1 MGYWQ
6 PGTQYN
12 NGDVVTYQG
21 RDYKIIQPHRSQS
34 DWTPDITPALWG
46 AMQGGGGGGFGYGNS
61 DCSSG
66 GGQPA
71 YQPPPQQPQQPYQPP
86 QPQQPPPPQYNYGN
100 DDKHSQAQQPQ
111 QPEKD
116 DSNKKAWLKE
126 WIERAERRTKQFY
139 NSGPTSPCTWVL
151 NHGKTIPPG
160 AILVG
165 REHSWN
171 LYVGR
176 AFHKGS
182 ITPGKASDV
191 FKKGAVIGYAHD
203 EIHKETYEIL
213 LGDMNGLRWIPTSGK
228 LNVAALGKTPVDGGV
243 DTDGTPLYVAR
254 AQHKGAVHPGKCS
267 EKLKAA
273 FIPYDGGEAEVSS
286 YEVLCYN

>member
-1 MGYWQ
+1 M
-6 PGTQYN
+6 
-12 NGDVVTYQG
+12 
-21 RDYKIIQPHRSQS
+21 
-34 DWTPDITPALWG
+34 L
-46 AMQGGGGGGFGYGNS
+46 
-61 DCSSG
+61 
-66 GGQPA
+66 GQTFS
-71 YQPPPQQPQQPYQPP
+71 YCFIFQ
-86 QPQQPPPPQYNYGN
+86 
-100 DDKHSQAQQPQ
+100 
-111 QPEKD
+111 
-116 DSNKKAWLKE
+116 KE

-176 AFHKGS
+176 AFHKVSCALTFGVCLSVNGWLYGIQGS
-182 ITPGKASDV
+182 ISKSIHRDISLTLCNRIFQLLERPPMCSRRARSS
-191 FKKGAVIGYAHD
+191 AMRMMRSTSVILGLRVDLLLTNHQ
-203 EIHKETYEIL
+203 ILQKETYEIL

-267 EKLKAA
+267 EKLKGQAA
-273 FIPYDGGEAEVSS
+273 L
-286 YEVLCYN
+286 YEFERDQC